1 MYCFLRTFDDF
12 CTCRRLFS
20 AQLILQW
27 GAWGH
32 GHRIPPR
39 PWFSDQ
45 KVSQHIPQEPAG
57 VMSYVASFDAVEQG
71 SGYFP
76 VAVGPAPAMTP
87 VAMTPVAM
95 TPMTPQVVMRAVSPV
110 RARAPSPVRV
120 RAVSPVRRM
129 SAPVL
134 PPHMPEVALGP
145 SAQAPAL
152 VPGNVPPASAGF
164 ASMGASSLIVPV
176 YAPPAPGPA
185 QFPAQFQAPFPAQF
199 HPDGEDMQEVFQL
212 GDACSQAQ
220 MKWCRMNGW
229 LIETC

>member
-1 MYCFLRTFDDF
+1 
-12 CTCRRLFS
+12 
-20 AQLILQW
+20 
-27 GAWGH
+27 
-32 GHRIPPR
+32 
-39 PWFSDQ
+39 
-45 KVSQHIPQEPAG
+45 
-57 VMSYVASFDAVEQG
+57 MSYVAAFDAVEQG

-76 VAVGPAPAMTP
+76 VAVAPAPVAMTP

-145 SAQAPAL
+145 PPAAAPAL
-152 VPGNVPPASAGF
+152 VPGSMPPASAGF
-164 ASMGASSLIVPV
+164 GSVGAGSLFIPV
-176 YAPPAPGPA
+176 YAPPAPGMPG
-185 QFPAQFQAPFPAQF
+185 QFPPAQF

-212 GDACSQAQ
+212 GDPCLQ
-220 MKWCRMNGW
+220 MDGNGR
-229 LIETC
+229 LVETTIEINVVCPWVVCLCMPVTL